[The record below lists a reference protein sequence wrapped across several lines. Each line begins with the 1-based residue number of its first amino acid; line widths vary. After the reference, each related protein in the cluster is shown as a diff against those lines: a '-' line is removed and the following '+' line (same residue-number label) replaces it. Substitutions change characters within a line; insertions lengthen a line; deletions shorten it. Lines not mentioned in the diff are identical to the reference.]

1 MTMVSKSKTI
11 MKRIFSAIILGVSLI
26 AFGATFTGCTK
37 EMVDINDEVALG
49 RCLTPTELSAKV
61 IDGEF
66 IEFSWTKSK
75 GATEFVLEL
84 YSDEEMKQKV
94 ETFTIPAADVPYK
107 ADLEADMT
115 YYARVKGVNGDGI
128 IEDSNWATFDR
139 ALQTYA
145 IKSSLNPE
153 LVDRSAS
160 SITIKWTK
168 DPEVDHIRITPAL
181 NAGEDY
187 TRFEVSADAQAA
199 GQVEVTGLKPSVK
212 YMLAVHFKSAE
223 RGNVVAWTHPD
234 TENAVRVSSIA
245 EFKEK
250 YANGQSKFVFAYSD
264 TPYEYGEFKVADFTH
279 DLEIYGELSEDG
291 EFPTLLMNTKP
302 SSTVKKLHFER
313 MHLCGAPGETVGAS
327 NYFVNVQDVGQDI
340 ESITFLNCKITE
352 FERALYYDNNNG
364 KLGSLVIKECEVNT
378 IKQSFID
385 SRQKGSSEF
394 GSLLIENS
402 TIQNIGYAFLRFAA
416 GVNPAITL
424 KNNTIYNC
432 GFASGHNLGFISV
445 AEDIETFTMESN
457 LILGIADVSG
467 ANKNQLFVT
476 TKAKTM
482 NKNFFYDCYKDF
494 IGDEAAVTYATVGGA
509 MLQTN
514 PVVDAIGGLFNVT
527 DASVKE
533 AGAGDPRWLQ
543 AYVEVP
549 EDLTQTVTSS
559 VTTWDLEDAKT
570 FRGKADKDMVRGNI
584 RFYVQNTPFNLGGG
598 KIEFTGKSVVDKAG
612 VPTDAGMGIKVNQ
625 PGSIVVSTAA
635 SELAGKHSHLTVS
648 LNGEISASVPVGAEY
663 QKVTFPNIT
672 EESTVYITACDPI
685 AISFLQWTDDIE
697 VINNVLD
704 TPVLSID
711 KTSVQERDEE
721 TVTVSWE
728 AVDYAGAYE
737 VTFNEKKTVVTETS
751 FEINTAALAVEE
763 DGADFKVSVKA
774 VPDSDDYIRVE
785 SQPAEVS
792 FHVNDVPV
800 VDTGE
805 VVDPSA
811 ITETYFAELTE
822 AGGFAAQKFNDGSG
836 AVTLDK
842 LTFGDKAEL
851 DGKRYKHGGG
861 STLGEDGIPTNRY
874 VSFKITRAGTITHKV
889 ISGSS
894 TATDRAYAVALVTN
908 VAGTKT
914 VKVLYQEFSPTSSD
928 AEPVRTEVTA
938 DMLAGITEAAVVY
951 IYTLANCNTYAV
963 GYDPVPAAPAGV
975 DYVWDFSAPE
985 WVDAMNG
992 SGIAAN
998 TNDNNWNLEVNGLKV
1013 IAGSGSIKWNFSG
1026 ETYFWQPGGAGT
1038 DAKRY
1043 FEFTTEMA
1051 GMLTVYAS
1059 NTGSSED
1066 LTRMVTVKVGDGAEE
1081 SLPGGYSSSNGA
1093 VPVEFNITAGT
1104 VKIYATG
1111 NGLRFYKI
1119 EFHSN

>member
-26 AFGATFTGCTK
+26 AFGAPFTGCTK

-84 YSDEEMKQKV
+84 YSDEEMMQKV

-115 YYARVKGVNGDGI
+115 YYARVKGVNGDGV

-199 GQVEVTGLKPSVK
+199 AQVEVTGLKPSVK
-212 YMLAVHFKSAE
+212 YTLAVHFKSAE
-223 RGNVVAWTHPD
+223 RGNVIAWTHPD

-559 VTTWDLEDAKT
+559 VTTWDLEDAKI

-612 VPTDAGMGIKVNQ
+612 IPTDAGMGIKVNQ

-697 VINNVLD
+697 VINNILD

-751 FEINTAALAVEE
+751 FEINTAALSVEE

-792 FHVNDVPV
+792 FHVNDVPEEPGQVAGIAGVIKFDDYIGKASDGTLATEFEAGSIKLTV
-800 VDTGE
+800 VADDAKKMA
-805 VVDPSA
+805 VDA
-811 ITETYFAELTE
+811 NNCTFGTTE
-822 AGGFAAQKFNDGSG
+822 ATTAYTTRFKTGATSG
-836 AVTLDK
+836 AASALK
-842 LTFGDKAEL
+842 LTVAAKGTIKIAVRTGSNNSAVRNLKVVKAGVEVLVCEL
-851 DGKRYKHGGG
+851 DETKQKH
-861 STLGEDGIPTNRY
+861 
-874 VSFKITRAGTITHKV
+874 TID
-889 ISGSS
+889 SGSYYDYF
-894 TATDRAYAVALVTN
+894 TTDVDAGEYDLTYDAGAVNIYAI
-908 VAGTKT
+908 
-914 VKVLYQEFSPTSSD
+914 E
-928 AEPVRTEVTA
+928 
-938 DMLAGITEAAVVY
+938 Y
-951 IYTLANCNTYAV
+951 I
-963 GYDPVPAAPAGV
+963 PASVAPAGV

-985 WVDAMNG
+985 WVDAMTG

-998 TNDNNWNLEVNGLKV
+998 TNDSNWNLEVNGLKM
-1013 IAGSGSIKWNFSG
+1013 IAGDASIKWNLSG
-1026 ETYFWQPGGAGT
+1026 ETYFWQPGGAGS
-1038 DAKRY
+1038 DSKRY

-1051 GMLTVYAS
+1051 GKLTVYAS

-1066 LTRMVTVKVGDGAEE
+1066 LNRMVTVKVGDGAEE

-1093 VPVEFNITAGT
+1093 VPVDFNITAGT
-1104 VKIYATG
+1104 VKIYPTG